1 MKLSNIIDINDI
13 VNDVQDDM
21 YDTLN
26 KMYMKQHMIMESD
39 DSLDLSSFQCF
50 QEGLFPA
57 KSKEFDVFN
66 FDNKHLMKAI
76 KYFNKAYS
84 ELPLKKYPDFLEYKK
99 AEYNGDLNKAK
110 ELYPKGINS
119 ELKTEVAN
127 WQKTSKSY
135 RDAFIEIEKQFNIK
149 FCIMRSDKISSIG
162 TIPKLITM
170 KEGQGKLTISKE
182 KGFQLGGM
190 IVNLIIGPEY
200 LLYLAPENP
209 NMFGQNFTGIMLHEI
224 YHNIVRMVE
233 VRNTDL
239 YKNIKKTFADSPND
253 LSPKEINKNTTSFI
267 NRFISDFDISKMEF
281 KKDKATRLLR
291 VLSNIKDN
299 PVALDKFEK
308 DINNNEVPDA
318 DKELDKYI
326 DTLNQLSKRIRFN
339 RTKHII
345 KVVCIILGTAICA
358 GTGAVAGAVVGSV
371 YLALLSLKMI
381 MKKVVMFLVGGSER
395 LQEEYFCDLFA
406 AMYKLPVHFTS
417 FKRQIELNKIN
428 PDKIKEINKA
438 DMELSKT
445 LKDPHPLIYDRELAS
460 YRIAKQM
467 LADKNIKLKKDVR
480 KYLEYIVK
488 TNEGIEDL
496 DVPRGEYA
504 DKIDPE
510 AAADLRKTMK
520 DFIEK
525 TGVTVTESFVDE
537 ICNEIIGD
545 YYD

>member
-1 MKLSNIIDINDI
+1 MKLSNIIDINNI

-21 YDTLN
+21 YDTFN

-84 ELPLKKYPDFLEYKK
+84 ELPLKKYPDFLEYKRVQ
-99 AEYNGDLNKAK
+99 YNGDLNKVK
-110 ELYPKGINS
+110 ELYSKMTTSG
-119 ELKTEVAN
+119 LTVDVAN
-127 WQKTSKSY
+127 WQKNSKSY

-149 FCIMRSDKISSIG
+149 ICIIRSDKTGGIG
-162 TIPKLITM
+162 TAPKLITM
-170 KEGQGKLTISKE
+170 KKEQGKLTISKE

-190 IVNLIIGPEY
+190 VVYLVIGPEQ
-200 LLYLAPENP
+200 LLDLAPENP
-209 NMFGQNFTGIMLHEI
+209 KMFGQNFTGIILHEI

-239 YKNIKKTFADSPND
+239 YKDIKKTFADSPND

-267 NRFISDFDISKMEF
+267 NRFISTFGISKSEF
-281 KKDKATRLLR
+281 KKDKATKLFK
-291 VLSNIKDN
+291 VLFNVKDN

-358 GTGAVAGAVVGSV
+358 GSGVVVGAVVGSA

-381 MKKVVMFLVGGSER
+381 MMKVIMFLVGGSER

-406 AMYKLPVHFTS
+406 AMYKLPIHLTS

-428 PDKIKEINKA
+428 PEKVKELNKA
-438 DMELSKT
+438 DVGLSKT
-445 LKDPHPLIYDRELAS
+445 LKDPHPLIYDRELTS

-504 DKIDPE
+504 DKINPE

-537 ICNEIIGD
+537 ICDEIIGD
-545 YYD
+545 YYA